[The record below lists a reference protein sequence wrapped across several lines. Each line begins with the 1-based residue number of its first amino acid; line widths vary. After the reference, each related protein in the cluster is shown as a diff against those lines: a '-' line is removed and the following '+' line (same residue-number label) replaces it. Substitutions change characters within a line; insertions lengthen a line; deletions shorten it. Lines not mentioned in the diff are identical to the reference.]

1 MKIKMSTKLS
11 QENKD
16 FLGRIGIN
24 RAFAL
29 SSPKQISLSEALDLV
44 ERYFKLN
51 NDEYKEMVH
60 MEEVAK

>member
-1 MKIKMSTKLS
+1 MKLKMSTKLS

-24 RAFAL
+24 RAFAT
-29 SSPKQISLSEALDLV
+29 SSPKQIPYSKALDLI

-51 NDEYKEMVH
+51 NNEYKEMIK
-60 MEEVAK
+60 MGEEK